1 MPNREK
7 VTKHFEHLLNAAKG
21 NYQDFVDLTVDV
33 GEEILALLKQEAVE
47 PIRGEDMDTSSA
59 CWWYVC
65 PSCRIAIDYQDRFCR
80 HCGQALKWKEK
91 EKTKDKPERR
101 IFFDR

>member
-1 MPNREK
+1 MEK
-7 VTKHFEHLLNAAKG
+7 VINA
-21 NYQDFVDLTVDV
+21 L
-33 GEEILALLKQEAVE
+33 EECTTSEDCINCSYHEFHGRGCFQKLMKDAMTLLKREPVE

-80 HCGQALKWKEK
+80 HCGQPLKWK
-91 EKTKDKPERR
+91 
-101 IFFDR
+101 

>member
-1 MPNREK
+1 M
-7 VTKHFEHLLNAAKG
+7 TKQEILDKFNDI
-21 NYQDFVDLTVDV
+21 DFVYNDSSKHETLSRMID
-33 GEEILALLKQEAVE
+33 ELLKEQEPVE

-80 HCGQALKWKEK
+80 HCGQPLKWE
-91 EKTKDKPERR
+91 
-101 IFFDR
+101 